1 MNSTNNKLNKNKR
14 IKTNNL
20 FCFISLRHLLYF
32 PFAFLSQ
39 YVVSAAVYVNLSD
52 GSPLFGSFV
61 QAPTGKYISQFLG
74 IPFAEPPIGKLRFRR
89 PIPKRP
95 WREQWNS
102 TYFRDSCV
110 QSPDTYFG
118 NFYGATM
125 WNSNTPCSEDCL
137 YLNIYVPGEIDPEKR
152 LPVLFWIYGGGFWSG
167 TASLDVYDGKIFAG
181 EENVIIV
188 TVNYRVTVFGFLYLG
203 REEAPGNVGLWDQLL
218 ALKWIYKNIQ
228 TFGGDPSLITLF
240 GESAGAASVSM
251 HLLSPHS
258 QPYFTR
264 SILQSGSATAP
275 WALENKQVALH
286 RAVILYEYMKCGNNN
301 ISHLTPD
308 QWNMDEVLKC
318 LINASADKLRD
329 AEWSPVMEF
338 ADFPWVPVI
347 DGEFLVEN
355 IETSLKQGHFKKTQL
370 LVGSNFDEAIYFIV
384 YQLADVFPPNEFF
397 EKKEFIKSREVWLKS
412 VSSLLPRQILKSS
425 IALQAIL
432 NHYEP
437 EGLPIESKQ
446 WVDSLDKM
454 LGDFLFTCNVNDFA
468 LAFSEHGVNTYYYMF
483 SHRASQQTW
492 PAWMGVL
499 HGYEINFIFGEP
511 YNRKQ
516 FKYTK
521 EEQELSSRFMR
532 FWANFARTGDPNH
545 NSDNSYNSDW
555 PLYNSKTMEYI
566 NLTIESDYIQKGSKR
581 LGTGPR
587 RKHCNFW
594 KFISKL
600 ISISADLGESF
611 IKWKQQMDRWENDYM
626 TDWENHF
633 EQYKRHQ
640 IYRRKDQNDECE
652 IK

>member
-1 MNSTNNKLNKNKR
+1 MMDYSIEDRKR
-14 IKTNNL
+14 IKSLKTNNG
-20 FCFISLRHLLYF
+20 FCLSLRHLLYF
-32 PFAFLSQ
+32 PFVFLSQ

-52 GSPLFGSFV
+52 GSPIFGSFV
-61 QAPTGKYISQFLG
+61 QAATGKYISQFLG
-74 IPFAEPPIGKLRFRR
+74 VPFAEPPIGKLRFRR

-95 WREQWNS
+95 WREQWNA
-102 TYFRDSCV
+102 TTFRDSCV

-118 NFYGATM
+118 DFYGATM

-137 YLNIYVPGEIDPEKR
+137 YLNIYVPGEIDREKR

-203 REEAPGNVGLWDQLL
+203 REEAPGNMGLWDQLL
-218 ALKWIYKNIQ
+218 ALKWVYKNIQ
-228 TFGGDPSLITLF
+228 AFGGDPSLITLF
-240 GESAGAASVSM
+240 GESAGGASVSM
-251 HLLSPHS
+251 HMLSPLS

-264 SILQSGSATAP
+264 SILQSGAATAP
-275 WALENKQVALH
+275 WAVENKQVALH
-286 RAVILYEYMKCGNNN
+286 RAVILYEYMKCGNGNM
-301 ISHLTPD
+301 SHLAPD
-308 QWNMDEVLKC
+308 QWNMDEVLRC
-318 LINASADKLRD
+318 LHAASADKLRD
-329 AEWSPVMEF
+329 SEWSPVMEF

-355 IETSLKQGHFKKTQL
+355 IETSLKRGNFKKTQL
-370 LVGSNFDEAIYFIV
+370 LAGSNLFHCLSISGT
-384 YQLADVFPPNEFF
+384 DVFPPAEFF
-397 EKKEFIKSREVWLKS
+397 EKKDFIKSRDVWIKS

-425 IALQAIL
+425 LALQSIL
-432 NHYEP
+432 NYYEP

-454 LGDFLFTCNVNDFA
+454 LGDFLFTCNVNEFA
-468 LAFSEHGVNTYYYMF
+468 LAHSEHGADTYYYMF

-492 PAWMGVL
+492 PEWMGVL

-545 NSDNSYNSDW
+545 NPDNSYISDW
-555 PLYNSKTMEYI
+555 PPYNSKTMEYI
-566 NLTIESDYIQKGSKR
+566 NLTIESDYIQKGAKR
-581 LGTGPR
+581 IGTGPR

-594 KFISKL
+594 KFIPKL

-626 TDWENHF
+626 PEWEAGKF
-633 EQYKRHQ
+633 T
-640 IYRRKDQNDECE
+640 I
-652 IK
+652 